1 MAMTTKRLKASRSAR
16 ISFLGSRGGIGTRRR
31 CHGFKLVE
39 FVAVLA
45 IASTLGVS
53 AVSASYG
60 SSSEQRQ
67 APRANARA
75 ALADIA
81 VQEEQYFLNNKRYTG
96 DLGEKGLGVETT
108 MTPGDHYALR
118 IELPADACPAGYC
131 YILTAVPQAAQ
142 ADDECGTLTLTSDGT
157 KLPAACW

>member
-1 MAMTTKRLKASRSAR
+1 MAMTTKGLKASRSAR

-45 IASTLGVS
+45 IASTLGIS

-67 APRANARA
+67 APRANAQA
-75 ALADIA
+75 ALVDIA
-81 VQEEQYFLNNKRYTG
+81 IQDLR
-96 DLGEKGLGVETT
+96 LGELPLGELFVVLPDAEDRDNHPAEAELARPMMRGLISWISTKGINSN
-108 MTPGDHYALR
+108 A
-118 IELPADACPAGYC
+118 
-131 YILTAVPQAAQ
+131 
-142 ADDECGTLTLTSDGT
+142 
-157 KLPAACW
+157 